1 MLDLAIQDAIDK
13 GDYFD
18 AIALLQAAVST
29 QDDPSLIY
37 QLAINLQRVG
47 HTQDALDLFDDAESK
62 GFSDPMLT
70 VNRGHAYKALGDVS
84 AAEQAYRKALH
95 GEVALRAI
103 VYWSLADLSSRSLH
117 EEDLAEIQKLLDLES
132 TLPGYRALLLFARGN
147 ALDLVRNH
155 EQAFAD
161 FNAANDIL
169 AQIRPFQGEL
179 YHKLI
184 NELMQVSSISSYL
197 ESDFTPVFIVGMPR
211 SGTTLVEQ
219 ILAAHSQV
227 AATDELVKL
236 GHLSIELEE
245 AGGYA
250 KFLDTPDADLAIKMQ
265 EAYSGAI
272 KQYNGQ
278 TPYLIDKNPNNF
290 LHIGLIKLLYPK
302 AKIINVV
309 RDPLDNAMGV
319 YRRYFDK
326 GYEFSYSL
334 EGIIFHW
341 QGYVSL
347 MNHWNTLF
355 PGQIYHLDY
364 AKLAS
369 TPKTEISGLLT
380 YCGLADEPA
389 CYDLRKSTQAVLT
402 PSSIQV
408 RQPISTKSLGAG
420 LKYQKFLQPY
430 LRQLAQLKL
439 HSDNVFGFK
448 S

>member
-18 AIALLQAAVST
+18 AVALLQAAVAT
-29 QDDPSLIY
+29 QDDPNLIY

-47 HTQDALDLFDDAESK
+47 QTQDALDLFDDAESK
-62 GFSDPMLT
+62 GFSDPMLM
-70 VNRGHAYKALGDVS
+70 VNRGHAHKALGDVS
-84 AAEQAYRKALH
+84 AAEQAYRQALQ

-103 VYWSLADLSSRSLH
+103 AYWSLADLSSRCLNPD
-117 EEDLAEIQKLLDLES
+117 DLDAIKQLSELES

-147 ALDLVRNH
+147 ALDAAGHYER
-155 EQAFAD
+155 AFSD
-161 FNAANDIL
+161 FSAANEIL

-197 ESDFTPVFIVGMPR
+197 ESDFTPIFIVGMPR

-236 GHLSIELEE
+236 GHLSIELEQT
-245 AGGYA
+245 GGYA
-250 KFLDTPDADLAIKMQ
+250 KFLDTPDADVAIRLQ
-265 EAYSGAI
+265 ESYSSSI
-272 KQYNGQ
+272 QRYNRHK
-278 TPYLIDKNPNNF
+278 PYLIDKNPNNF

-334 EGIIFHW
+334 EGIVFHW

-347 MNHWNTLF
+347 MHHWNTLF

-369 TPKTEISGLLT
+369 QPKTETAKLLAH
-380 YCGLADEPA
+380 CGLNDEPG
-389 CYDLRKSTQAVLT
+389 CYDMRKTTRTVLT
-402 PSSIQV
+402 PSAIQV
-408 RQPISTKSLGAG
+408 RQPISTQSLGAG

-430 LRQLAQLKL
+430 LRQLAQTKL
-439 HSDNVFGFK
+439 QSDEVFGFK
-448 S
+448 K

>member
-18 AIALLQAAVST
+18 AIALLQAAVAT

-47 HTQDALDLFDDAESK
+47 QTQDALDLFDDAQSK
-62 GFSDPMLT
+62 GFSDPMLA
-70 VNRGHAYKALGDVS
+70 VNRGHAHKALGDVG
-84 AAEQAYRKALH
+84 AAEEAYRQALQ
-95 GEVALRAI
+95 GEVALQAI
-103 VYWSLADLSSRSLH
+103 AYWSLADLSSRSLN

-147 ALDLVRNH
+147 ALDAAGNYGR
-155 EQAFAD
+155 AFAD

-197 ESDFTPVFIVGMPR
+197 ESDFTPIFIVGMPR

-236 GHLSIELEE
+236 GHLSIELEQ

-250 KFLDTPDADLAIKMQ
+250 KFLDTPDADIAIRMQ
-265 EAYSGAI
+265 ESYSGAI
-272 KQYNGQ
+272 TQYNRSA
-278 TPYLIDKNPNNF
+278 PYLIDKNPNNF

-334 EGIIFHW
+334 EGIVFHW

-347 MNHWNTLF
+347 MNHWNTLL

-369 TPKTEISGLLT
+369 QPKAETAKLLA
-380 YCGLADEPA
+380 YCGLNDEAA

-402 PSSIQV
+402 PSAIQV
-408 RQPISTKSLGAG
+408 RQPISTKALGAG
-420 LKYQKFLQPY
+420 LKYQKFLQPH
-430 LRQLAQLKL
+430 LRQLAQIKL
-439 HSDNVFGFK
+439 QSDKVFGFNK
-448 S
+448 